1 MEILDTRLREFKVQS
16 LNLSVMYMAYATDAP
31 V

>member
-16 LNLSVMYMAYATDAP
+16 LSLSVMHMAYATDAP